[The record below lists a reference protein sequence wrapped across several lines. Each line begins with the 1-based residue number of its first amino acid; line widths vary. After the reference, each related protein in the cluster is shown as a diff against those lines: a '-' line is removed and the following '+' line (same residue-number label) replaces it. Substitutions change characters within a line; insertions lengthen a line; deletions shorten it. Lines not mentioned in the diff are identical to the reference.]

1 MFSSDTVAV
10 KGLMDCSWDRMKR
23 EFNFKK
29 LGIVDV
35 LRLKLML
42 IFVVFDIFWPGY
54 TLMQSTSFFG
64 FSSELGC
71 KADLINERTG

>member
-1 MFSSDTVAV
+1 
-10 KGLMDCSWDRMKR
+10 MKR

-42 IFVVFDIFWPGY
+42 IFVVFDIF
-54 TLMQSTSFFG
+54 
-64 FSSELGC
+64 
-71 KADLINERTG
+71 